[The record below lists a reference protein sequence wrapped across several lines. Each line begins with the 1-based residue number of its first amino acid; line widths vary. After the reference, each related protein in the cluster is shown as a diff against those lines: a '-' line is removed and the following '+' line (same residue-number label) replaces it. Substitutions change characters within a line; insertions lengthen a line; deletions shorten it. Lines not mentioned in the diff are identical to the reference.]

1 MGVACD
7 MKNPIG
13 YWVQQVRA
21 NGETVAVKVLHA
33 AACSCSR
40 NERGATSRNRRARV
54 GRVRAVEDVMV

>member
-13 YWVQQVRA
+13 YWVQQVMA

-33 AACSCSR
+33 AATAQLAVGMSEAQR
-40 NERGATSRNRRARV
+40 N
-54 GRVRAVEDVMV
+54 AVDPPESEG

>member
-33 AACSCSR
+33 AATGVVALGMSEVQRHVTDAPES
-40 NERGATSRNRRARV
+40 E
-54 GRVRAVEDVMV
+54 E

>member
-7 MKNPIG
+7 MKAPVG

-33 AACSCSR
+33 AATNQLALEISEAHR
-40 NERGATSRNRRARV
+40 NATDAPESE
-54 GRVRAVEDVMV
+54 G

>member
-21 NGETVAVKVLHA
+21 NGEKVAVKVLHA
-33 AACSCSR
+33 AATDPVAIGMSEAQR
-40 NERGATSRNRRARV
+40 N
-54 GRVRAVEDVMV
+54 AVEAPESER